1 MRSFA
6 ALCLPAVLAFG
17 FVGVSLTPTT
27 AAAQTADAPIE
38 QRMSAD
44 EFKAAGLD
52 KLSAAELANLNRW
65 LNGTLKTE
73 TAKATQSAIAVAK
86 QKAQGFF
93 DFDGNRE
100 SIRSTIVGDFRGFSN
115 GRVYKLAN
123 GQEWEQ
129 VESAELNVRKANPG
143 VELRPGIM
151 NSWWMLIDGYNTR
164 AKVRR
169 IK

>member
-52 KLSAAELANLNRW
+52 KLSAAELANLKVVW
-65 LNGTLKTE
+65 MP
-73 TAKATQSAIAVAK
+73 K
-86 QKAQGFF
+86 QVLFA
-93 DFDGNRE
+93 DG
-100 SIRSTIVGDFRGFSN
+100 S
-115 GRVYKLAN
+115 KL
-123 GQEWEQ
+123 GGEE
-129 VESAELNVRKANPG
+129 
-143 VELRPGIM
+143 
-151 NSWWMLIDGYNTR
+151 
-164 AKVRR
+164 
-169 IK
+169 